1 MPVIKWQVAAT
12 SLIFSSQLWASS
24 SLETSGDIVHLALP
38 ATALAATVFYEDGDQ
53 GMWQFAKAA
62 VSARLVT
69 EGLKFAIDKERPD
82 GSGNDSFPSGH
93 TTDSFMA
100 ATFIQQRYGWQYGL
114 PAYVGATFVA
124 YSRVESDKHYLGDV
138 LAGAAIGALAG
149 WYFTDPYQDINV
161 IPIVGN
167 GQYGLYISGRF

>member
-1 MPVIKWQVAAT
+1 MALSTPA
-12 SLIFSSQLWASS
+12 LASS

-38 ATALAATVFYEDGDQ
+38 VSALAATVFYEEGDA
-53 GMWQFAKAA
+53 GMWQLAKAA
-62 VSARLVT
+62 VSARLIT
-69 EGLKFAIDKERPD
+69 EGLKLAVDKERPD

-100 ATFIQQRYGWQYGL
+100 ATFIQQRYGWQYGA
-114 PAYVGATFVA
+114 PAYVAATFVA
-124 YSRVESDKHYLGDV
+124 YSRVESDKHYVGDV

-149 WYFTDPYQDINV
+149 WYFTDPYENIN
-161 IPIVGN
+161 ITPIVGN